1 MARILVIENEASIR
15 TNLVRFL
22 KLENFDVVAAEDGT
36 QGLALARAQR
46 PDLVL
51 CDLLM
56 PGMDGDAV
64 LASLRSEAS
73 TRSIP
78 LIFLTASAD
87 YSQREVR
94 IAQGAADYLV
104 KPVDF
109 QKLLATL
116 RRHLGD
122 QYASP

>member
-1 MARILVIENEASIR
+1 MASILVIENEAAIR
-15 TNLVRFL
+15 TNLVRLL
-22 KLENFDVVAAEDGT
+22 KLESFDVLVAENGIE
-36 QGLALARAQR
+36 GLALAKALH
-46 PDLVL
+46 PDLVR

-64 LASLRSEAS
+64 LVALQADVS

-87 YSQREVR
+87 HSHREMR
-94 IAQGAADYLV
+94 LAQGAADYLV

-116 RRHLGD
+116 RRHLADGPR
-122 QYASP
+122 SP

>member
-1 MARILVIENEASIR
+1 M
-15 TNLVRFL
+15 RFL
-22 KLENFDVVAAEDGT
+22 KLESFDVIAADNGIE
-36 QGLALARAQR
+36 GLALAKAQR

-64 LASLRSEAS
+64 LAALQADAS

-87 YSQREVR
+87 HSHRAMR
-94 IAQGAADYLV
+94 LAQGAADYLV
-104 KPVDF
+104 KPVDL
-109 QKLLATL
+109 QQLLGTL

-122 QYASP
+122 QSTNP

>member
-1 MARILVIENEASIR
+1 
-15 TNLVRFL
+15 VRFL
-22 KLENFDVVAAEDGT
+22 KLESFDVLAAENGT
-36 QGLALARAQR
+36 EGLALAKAQR

-64 LASLRSEAS
+64 LAALQADAS

-87 YSQREVR
+87 HSHREMR
-94 IAQGAADYLV
+94 LAQGAADYLV

-109 QKLLATL
+109 QKLLAAL
-116 RRHLGD
+116 RRPLGD
-122 QYASP
+122 QTTSP